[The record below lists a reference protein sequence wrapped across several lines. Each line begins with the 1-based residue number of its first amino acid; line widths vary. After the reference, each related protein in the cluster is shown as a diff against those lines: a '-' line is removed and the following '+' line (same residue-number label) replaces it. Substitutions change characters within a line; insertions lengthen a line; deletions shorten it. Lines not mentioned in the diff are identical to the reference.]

1 MSEIDPFESMR
12 SLASLWGQGGNAL
25 LASQQGMFRD
35 MAENLAEKMRAAS
48 EGGAAAQGMAAD
60 TAGFEAARQAF
71 GELWSSA
78 TEVSANLSKAMQG
91 SAPTDPLVAEMLGKI
106 FDPKAWFSG
115 TNDLDEALQKMAEGP
130 RLSDLWNVERK
141 FLSVFNAWVALRR
154 RTLENNTVTLD
165 AWTRAAGAFA
175 KELNGRTEKAEKL
188 DSWREMLALWVETA
202 NTTLLETQRSEAFLK
217 MQRETLKASTDLRL
231 AQRELAEYYSEM
243 FGYPTRAEL
252 DDVHKTVTELRR
264 ELRAL
269 KRERPAAAPARP
281 VARKRRSGKRQ
292 EATP

>member
-1 MSEIDPFESMR
+1 
-12 SLASLWGQGGNAL
+12 
-25 LASQQGMFRD
+25 
-35 MAENLAEKMRAAS
+35 MAENWPRDARRLGGRGRGCGRRYGRVR
-48 EGGAAAQGMAAD
+48 GGAARLRRAVVVGD
-60 TAGFEAARQAF
+60 RGLGEPLESDARQRA
-71 GELWSSA
+71 L
-78 TEVSANLSKAMQG
+78 
-91 SAPTDPLVAEMLGKI
+91 DPLVAEMLAKI

-141 FLSVFNAWVALRR
+141 FLAVFNAWVALRR

-175 KELNGRTEKAEKL
+175 KELNGRAEKAEKL

-217 MQRETLKASTDLRL
+217 TQRETLKASTDLRL

-243 FGYPTRAEL
+243 FGISDAGPSSTTSTR
-252 DDVHKTVTELRR
+252 
-264 ELRAL
+264 
-269 KRERPAAAPARP
+269 P
-281 VARKRRSGKRQ
+281 
-292 EATP
+292 

>member
-1 MSEIDPFESMR
+1 MAEIDPFESMR
-12 SLASLWGQGGNAL
+12 TLASLWGQGGNAF

-35 MAENLAEKMRAAS
+35 MAEKMRAAS
-48 EGGAAAQGMAAD
+48 EGGAAAAGAD
-60 TAGFEAARQAF
+60 TAGFEAARRAF

-91 SAPTDPLVAEMLGKI
+91 SAPSDPLVAEMLAKI

-141 FLSVFNAWVALRR
+141 FLAVFNAWVALRR

-175 KELNGRTEKAEKL
+175 KELNGRAEKAEKL

-202 NTTLLETQRSEAFLK
+202 NTTLLETQRSA
-217 MQRETLKASTDLRL
+217 
-231 AQRELAEYYSEM
+231 
-243 FGYPTRAEL
+243 
-252 DDVHKTVTELRR
+252 
-264 ELRAL
+264 
-269 KRERPAAAPARP
+269 
-281 VARKRRSGKRQ
+281 
-292 EATP
+292 